1 MHRKKLARFEF
12 DYSFKTLSNRSV
24 LNFTSNKRHLKMA
37 GIKDEASLMQ
47 KMEAI
52 FGGKENFS
60 VRLLKKE
67 RV

>member
-1 MHRKKLARFEF
+1 
-12 DYSFKTLSNRSV
+12 
-24 LNFTSNKRHLKMA
+24 MA